1 MGTVA
6 RIMTK
11 DVKTV
16 DPTTTVRS
24 AAKQMKD
31 ARLGSLFVKKG
42 AALVGI
48 VTDTDLVRRA
58 LASDKDL
65 NSLTVQDI
73 MTSPVCS
80 IEETR
85 TIGDAHD
92 MMGDLGVRHLG
103 VTKAGEVVG
112 VISVRDLLTYYQR
125 ISEPKIAQD

>member
-16 DPTTTVRS
+16 DPTTTVRI
-24 AAKQMKD
+24 AAKRMKD

-42 AALVGI
+42 AGIVGI

-58 LASDKDL
+58 LASDRDL
-65 NSLTVQDI
+65 NSLTVEEI
-73 MTSPVCS
+73 MTSPLCS

-103 VTKAGEVVG
+103 VTKAGEVIG
-112 VISVRDLLTYYQR
+112 VISVRDLLSYYQR

>member
-24 AAKQMKD
+24 AAKRMKD

-42 AALVGI
+42 TAIVGI

-58 LASDKDL
+58 LATDKDL
-65 NSLTVQDI
+65 NSLTVEEI

-112 VISVRDLLTYYQR
+112 VISVRDLLSFYQR